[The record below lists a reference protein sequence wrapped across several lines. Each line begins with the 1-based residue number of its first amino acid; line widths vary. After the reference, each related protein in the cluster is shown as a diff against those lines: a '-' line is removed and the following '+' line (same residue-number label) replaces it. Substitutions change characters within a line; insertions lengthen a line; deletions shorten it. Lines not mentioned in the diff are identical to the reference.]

1 MSLELILMIVG
12 FSLAAYSIVA
22 NDAIQT
28 LGTFLS
34 SNSHRPW
41 WVLWLFAMTV
51 LSITLVY
58 GYYTHGGDVSY
69 GRLAKFPPPEHFSWI
84 YLLPPIFVLI
94 LTRFAIPVS
103 TTFLILTV
111 FVTTNLEKMLTKSL
125 LGYLVAF
132 VVAITVYR
140 IVLGVMEKY
149 FIKTADEE
157 KPAPYWVALQWIS
170 TAFLW
175 SQWLTQDLANIF
187 VYAPSSGMN
196 EAGVRTISELWLYA
210 SLVWFAILHAYLFYQ
225 RGGGIQKIVTSK
237 TNTTDIRS
245 ATIVDFIYGIILF
258 VFKGMSNIP
267 MSTTWVFLGLLA
279 GREFA
284 IAWITQ
290 LRSNKEVVKIVA
302 TDAGKATL
310 GLVVSVVLAFSA
322 PYIKNVFTG
331 KQEVAKQQ
339 IQQEYDRQFVISS
352 KGGDHAIKI
361 P

>member
-1 MSLELILMIVG
+1 MELETILMIVG

-34 SNSHRPW
+34 SNAHRPW
-41 WVLWLFAMTV
+41 WVLWLFAISV
-51 LSITLVY
+51 LAATILY
-58 GYYTHGGDVSY
+58 GFYTHGGDVSY
-69 GRLAKFPPPEHFSWI
+69 GRLEKFPPPEHFSWV
-84 YLLPPIFVLI
+84 YLLPPLFVLV
-94 LTRFAIPVS
+94 LTRLSIPVS

-132 VVAITVYR
+132 VVAIVVYR
-140 IVLGVMEKY
+140 LVVGVFEKY
-149 FIKTADEE
+149 FIKTTDEE
-157 KPAPYWVALQWIS
+157 KPQTYWVVLQWLS
-170 TAFLW
+170 TGFLW

-187 VYAPSSGMN
+187 VYAPSVGMN
-196 EAGVRTISELWLYA
+196 EAGVRTISETWLFGA
-210 SLVWFAILHAYLFYQ
+210 LIWLAILHAYLFYS

-245 ATIVDFIYGIILF
+245 ATIVDIIYGIILF

-290 LRSNKEVVKIVA
+290 LRSTKDVAKIVA
-302 TDAGKATL
+302 SDAGKAGIGL
-310 GLVVSVVLAFSA
+310 GVSIALAFTA
-322 PYIKNVFTG
+322 PYLKHAFEPS
-331 KQEVAKQQ
+331 KEVAEIKVP
-339 IQQEYDRQFVISS
+339 EVSGTAKVATVLHDTS
-352 KGGDHAIKI
+352 KRSQ
-361 P
+361 